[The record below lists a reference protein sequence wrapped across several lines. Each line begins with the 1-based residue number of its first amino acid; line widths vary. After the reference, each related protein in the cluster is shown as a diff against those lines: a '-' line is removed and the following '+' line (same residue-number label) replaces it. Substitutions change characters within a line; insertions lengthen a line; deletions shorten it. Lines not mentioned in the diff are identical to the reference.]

1 MLANPELDDIHGY
14 YFEDLSVGMSA
25 SYAKT
30 ITETDIVLFAG
41 ISGDVNPVH
50 LNQEF
55 ASDTMFEGRIAH
67 GMLTASFISTFLG
80 TKLPG
85 PGCIYLRQ
93 DLRFLAPVRPGDTVQ
108 PKSQSPRSIP
118 SESASMPTPCA
129 ASATSRL
136 SRATRP
142 CSSRSGINRRRRER
156 SLHKSVSTNYGIARP
171 WQTVTKLRCAFLGT
185 SAIFQ
190 RTSKAALLSLE
201 ISMAS
206 IAAIKR

>member
-1 MLANPELDDIHGY
+1 MLANPKLDDIHGY

-67 GMLTASFISTFLG
+67 GMLTASFISTVLG
-80 TKLPG
+80 PKLPG

-93 DLRFLAPVRPGDTVQ
+93 DLRFLAPVRPGDTVHAKITITEIDTERKRVYAHTVCRVGDVSVVEGDATLFV
-108 PKSQSPRSIP
+108 PKRD
-118 SESASMPTPCA
+118 
-129 ASATSRL
+129 
-136 SRATRP
+136 
-142 CSSRSGINRRRRER
+142 
-156 SLHKSVSTNYGIARP
+156 
-171 WQTVTKLRCAFLGT
+171 KL
-185 SAIFQ
+185 
-190 RTSKAALLSLE
+190 KAA
-201 ISMAS
+201 
-206 IAAIKR
+206 